1 MSSASFV
8 TLLDLFPNTL
18 DQPECI
24 LVPAA
29 SVPPPYDRLLVH
41 RHHMT
46 VTVEEFYGDA
56 VDVNILDLNLTDEW
70 YARKILL
77 TKRTDGRIVQFGI
90 PRIRL
95 KFCSAP
101 VRKAILQGKTPLGR
115 ILIENNVHRRI
126 EPIAFMK
133 VPPGIATETW
143 FGEGAGKHAT
153 YGRIG
158 VIYCDEQPAIEVLE
172 IVAPVLD
179 APLNG
184 K

>member
-1 MSSASFV
+1 MSEVPFI
-8 TLLDLFPNTL
+8 TLLDLFANSL

-29 SVPPPYDRLLVH
+29 AVPPPYQQLLVH

-46 VTVEEFYGDA
+46 VTVEEFYNDP
-56 VDVNILDLNLTDEW
+56 VDIRILDLNLTDEW

-77 TKRTDGRIVQFGI
+77 TKRSDGQIVQFGI

-95 KFCSAP
+95 KFCSPP
-101 VRKAILQGKTPLGR
+101 VRKAILQGRTPLGR

-133 VPPGIATETW
+133 VTPGIATETW
-143 FGEGAGKHAT
+143 FGPEAGRHLT

-172 IVAPVLD
+172 IVAPVLQR
-179 APLNG
+179 AT
-184 K
+184 KSE